1 MNSQELWDR
10 VQAGNYDGRR
20 LIDGK
25 VRQSIY
31 QEYADAVVRG
41 MVEAAGELRK

>member
-1 MNSQELWDR
+1 MNSQEVWDR
-10 VQAGNYDGRR
+10 VQAGNYDKLR

-31 QEYADAVVRG
+31 QEYADAVTRG
-41 MVEAAGELRK
+41 MEAAATDLRK